1 MPDAVQSC
9 PMDLTILP
17 EPIMTDHCRFANPPT
32 DRIRILNDAFRTSL
46 TGGSVMVTRAV
57 AALGTEI
64 QHEILVALRRYDDFD
79 ADNDPYGE
87 HDFGMIAAQ
96 GHEILFKIDYYDQDL
111 VRHSPDP
118 SDPAVTHRVLTIML
132 AEDY

>member
-1 MPDAVQSC
+1 
-9 PMDLTILP
+9 
-17 EPIMTDHCRFANPPT
+17 MTDHCRVANPRT
-32 DRIRILNDAFRTSL
+32 DRIRTLNDTFRTSL

-57 AALGTEI
+57 AALGKEV
-64 QHEILVALRRYDDFD
+64 QREILAALRRYDDFD

-87 HDFGMIAAQ
+87 HDFGMITAQ

-118 SDPAVTHRVLTIML
+118 SDPAVTHRVLTVML

>member
-1 MPDAVQSC
+1 
-9 PMDLTILP
+9 
-17 EPIMTDHCRFANPPT
+17 MTDHCRFANPPT

-87 HDFGMIAAQ
+87 HDFGMITAQ

-111 VRHSPDP
+111 VRRSPDP
-118 SDPAVTHRVLTIML
+118 SDPAVTHRVLTVMM
-132 AEDY
+132 AQDY

>member
-1 MPDAVQSC
+1 
-9 PMDLTILP
+9 MDLTILP

-57 AALGTEI
+57 AALRKEV
-64 QHEILVALRRYDDFD
+64 QREILTALRRYNDFD

-96 GHEILFKIDYYDQDL
+96 GHEILFEIDYYDQDL
-111 VRHSPDP
+111 VRRSPDP

>member
-1 MPDAVQSC
+1 
-9 PMDLTILP
+9 
-17 EPIMTDHCRFANPPT
+17 MTDHCRFADPRT
-32 DRIRILNDAFRTSL
+32 ARIRTLNDAFRTSL

-57 AALGTEI
+57 AALGTEV
-64 QHEILVALRRYDDFD
+64 QREIFTALRHYAEFD
-79 ADNDPYGE
+79 ADNDTYGE
-87 HDFGMIAAQ
+87 HDIGMITAR

-118 SDPAVTHRVLTIML
+118 SDPAVTHRVQTVML

>member
-1 MPDAVQSC
+1 
-9 PMDLTILP
+9 
-17 EPIMTDHCRFANPPT
+17 MTDRCRFPNPRT
-32 DRIRILNDAFRTSL
+32 DRIRILNDTFRTSL

-64 QHEILVALRRYDDFD
+64 QGEILATLRHYDDFD
-79 ADNDPYGE
+79 ADNDPYGG
-87 HDFGMIAAQ
+87 HDFGMITAQ

-118 SDPAVTHRVLTIML
+118 SDPAVTHRVLTVML
-132 AEDY
+132 AGDY

>member
-1 MPDAVQSC
+1 MPSAPASAAATSWSRARFRRSGEVQ
-9 PMDLTILP
+9 
-17 EPIMTDHCRFANPPT
+17 R
-32 DRIRILNDAFRTSL
+32 
-46 TGGSVMVTRAV
+46 
-57 AALGTEI
+57 
-64 QHEILVALRRYDDFD
+64 EILTALRRYDDFD

-87 HDFGMIAAQ
+87 HDFGMITAQ

>member
-1 MPDAVQSC
+1 
-9 PMDLTILP
+9 
-17 EPIMTDHCRFANPPT
+17 MTDYCRVANPRT
-32 DRIRILNDAFRTSL
+32 DRIRILNDTFRTSL

-57 AALGTEI
+57 AALGAEARC
-64 QHEILVALRRYDDFD
+64 EILVALRRYDDFD
-79 ADNDPYGE
+79 ADNHPYGE
-87 HDFGMIAAQ
+87 HDFGRITAQ
-96 GHEILFKIDYYDQDL
+96 GHKILFKIDYYDQDL

>member
-1 MPDAVQSC
+1 
-9 PMDLTILP
+9 
-17 EPIMTDHCRFANPPT
+17 MTDHCRFPNPRT
-32 DRIRILNDAFRTSL
+32 NCIRTLNDAFRTSL

-64 QHEILVALRRYDDFD
+64 QREILAALRGYDEFD
-79 ADNDPYGE
+79 AGNDPYGE
-87 HDFGMIAAQ
+87 HDFGMITAQ
-96 GHEILFKIDYYDQDL
+96 GREILFKIDYYDQDL

>member
-1 MPDAVQSC
+1 
-9 PMDLTILP
+9 
-17 EPIMTDHCRFANPPT
+17 MTDHCRFADPRT
-32 DRIRILNDAFRTSL
+32 DCIRTLNDAFRTSL

-57 AALGTEI
+57 AALGTEV
-64 QHEILVALRRYDDFD
+64 QREILTALRHYAEFD

-87 HDFGMIAAQ
+87 HDFGRITAQ

-111 VRHSPDP
+111 VRHSPDSP
-118 SDPAVTHRVLTIML
+118 DPAVTHRVLTVML

>member
-1 MPDAVQSC
+1 MA
-9 PMDLTILP
+9 LTVVP
-17 EPIMTDHCRFANPPT
+17 EPTMTDHCRCADPRT
-32 DRIRILNDAFRTSL
+32 DRIRTLNDAFRTSL
-46 TGGSVMVTRAV
+46 IGGSVMVTRAV
-57 AALGTEI
+57 AALGAEA
-64 QHEILVALRRYDDFD
+64 QREILAALRRYDEFD

-87 HDFGMIAAQ
+87 HDFGRITVQ

-111 VRHSPDP
+111 VWHSPDP

>member
-1 MPDAVQSC
+1 
-9 PMDLTILP
+9 
-17 EPIMTDHCRFANPPT
+17 MTDHCRFPNPPT
-32 DRIRILNDAFRTSL
+32 DRIRTLNDAFRTSL

-57 AALGTEI
+57 AVLGKEV
-64 QHEILVALRRYDDFD
+64 QHEILTALRRYDDFD

-87 HDFGMIAAQ
+87 HDFGRITVQ
-96 GHEILFKIDYYDQDL
+96 GHEILFKIDYYDRDL

-118 SDPAVTHRVLTIML
+118 SDPAVTHRVLTVML

>member
-1 MPDAVQSC
+1 MA
-9 PMDLTILP
+9 LTILP
-17 EPIMTDHCRFANPPT
+17 EPTMTDHCRFANPRT

-46 TGGSVMVTRAV
+46 TGGSVMLTRAV
-57 AALGTEI
+57 AVLGPEI
-64 QHEILVALRRYDDFD
+64 QREILAALRRYNDFD

-87 HDFGMIAAQ
+87 HDFGRIRVQ

-118 SDPAVTHRVLTIML
+118 SDPAVTHRVLTVML
-132 AEDY
+132 AEDS